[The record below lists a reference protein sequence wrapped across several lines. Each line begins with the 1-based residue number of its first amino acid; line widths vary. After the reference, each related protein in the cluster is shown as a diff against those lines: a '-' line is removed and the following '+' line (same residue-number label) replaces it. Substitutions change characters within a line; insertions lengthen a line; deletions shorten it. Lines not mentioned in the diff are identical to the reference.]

1 MCLRLRKTIGLFLSQ
16 DCILKWTS
24 KEKSYKVKIVFRFG
38 SVIFKSYRKNWI
50 IFSVFFH
57 KVVTYKLISRTMQFS
72 VTTYVK
78 EKRVKFESRFNFR
91 RVFVFATQT
100 IWNNITH
107 FQWGKNKNKALLKLF
122 LLLSTTKTNIAK
134 NKIKNEG
141 GWNWRMVLKE
151 YK

>member
-1 MCLRLRKTIGLFLSQ
+1 
-16 DCILKWTS
+16 
-24 KEKSYKVKIVFRFG
+24 
-38 SVIFKSYRKNWI
+38 
-50 IFSVFFH
+50 
-57 KVVTYKLISRTMQFS
+57 MQFS

-100 IWNNITH
+100 ISNNITH

-141 GWNWRMVLKE
+141 G
-151 YK
+151 